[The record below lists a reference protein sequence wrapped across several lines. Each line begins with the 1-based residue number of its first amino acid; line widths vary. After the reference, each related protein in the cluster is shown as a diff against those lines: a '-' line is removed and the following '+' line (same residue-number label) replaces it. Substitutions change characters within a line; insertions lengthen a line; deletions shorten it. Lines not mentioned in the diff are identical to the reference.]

1 MYGDAHG
8 VGYVLHLRFTGYK
21 MSRSLRKE
29 IEDFI
34 FNFPG
39 KVRKR
44 QMREETSW
52 RASTPRFA
60 LTHSVKENKI
70 RTASR

>member
-1 MYGDAHG
+1 MYRDAHG
-8 VGYVLHLRFTGYK
+8 VGYVPGLRFIGYK
-21 MSRSLRKE
+21 MSRSLCKE

-39 KVRKR
+39 EDGKR

-60 LTHSVKENKI
+60 LTHSAKENKI